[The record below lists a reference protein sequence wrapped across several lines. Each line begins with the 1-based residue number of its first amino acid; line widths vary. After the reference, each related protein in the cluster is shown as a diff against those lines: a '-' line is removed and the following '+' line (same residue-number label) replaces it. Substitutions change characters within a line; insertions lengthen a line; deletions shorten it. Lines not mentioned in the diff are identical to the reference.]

1 VEGWICFGR
10 GWQVRLS
17 SEILGGPKM
26 AAVGGAC
33 GVERIIEALK
43 TQNILPAAKN
53 KSHIFLIYMGDQA
66 KKKALSILESFYD
79 AGICVKEAFLKD
91 SLKSQLRAADK
102 EKADLALILGQQ
114 EVFEETII
122 IRDMQSGMQEKVPI
136 RKVVDEVK
144 RRLTLI
150 K

>member
-1 VEGWICFGR
+1 
-10 GWQVRLS
+10 
-17 SEILGGPKM
+17 
-26 AAVGGAC
+26 
-33 GVERIIEALK
+33 VERIIEALK
-43 TQNILPAAKN
+43 TQNILPATKN

-91 SLKSQLRAADK
+91 SLKSQLRVADK